1 MVTVDNIKQ
10 ILECSDIY
18 DQKLIRWANGDEKAL
33 VDLINLINQKLEER
47 RKREAVVEYGTY
59 RKST

>member
-1 MVTVDNIKQ
+1 MVTIDNIKQ

-18 DQKLIRWANGDEKAL
+18 AQKMIRWANGDEKAL
-33 VDLINLINQKLEER
+33 VDLINQKLEER

>member
-1 MVTVDNIKQ
+1 MTIDNIKQ
-10 ILECSDIY
+10 ILECSDMY
-18 DQKLIRWANGDEKAL
+18 AQKLIRCSNGNDKAL
-33 VDLINLINQKLEER
+33 SKLINQKLEER

>member
-1 MVTVDNIKQ
+1 MITKDNVKQ
-10 ILECSDIY
+10 ILECSDMY
-18 DQKLIRWANGDEKAL
+18 AQKLIRWANGDEKAL
-33 VDLINLINQKLEER
+33 VDLINQKLEER

>member
-1 MVTVDNIKQ
+1 MVTIDNVKQ

-18 DQKLIRWANGDEKAL
+18 AQKLIRWSNGNDKAL
-33 VDLINLINQKLEER
+33 SKLINHKLEER

>member
-1 MVTVDNIKQ
+1 MVTIDNIKQ

-18 DQKLIRWANGDEKAL
+18 AQKLIRWANGDGKVL
-33 VDLINLINQKLEER
+33 VDLINQKLEER
-47 RKREAVVEYGTY
+47 RKREAVVEYGNY

>member
-1 MVTVDNIKQ
+1 MVTIDNIKQ

-18 DQKLIRWANGDEKAL
+18 AQKLIRWANGDKKAL
-33 VDLINLINQKLEER
+33 VDLINQKLEER